1 MSTRST
7 RDHLIDVGLDL
18 MHRHGFNA
26 TGLTEILQAADVP
39 KGSFYHFFGSK
50 EEFAVAALERYAA
63 QRAEHSAAVL
73 SDATVSPR
81 KRLKRYFG
89 DLVKIAGQQGPSPG
103 CMLGRFSLEIAA
115 DSPQLRKRISASF
128 GRWQHAIAAVI
139 EQAVT
144 QKELPANTDAET
156 LAGFLLNSWEG
167 ALLRSQ
173 ADKSD
178 APLEA
183 FLRYV
188 FDVLLM
194 KKSKLKADRKQ
205 SATQ

>member
-1 MSTRST
+1 MSEKST

-50 EEFAVAALERYAA
+50 EEFAAAALEKYAA
-63 QRAEHSAAVL
+63 QRAEHSAAAL
-73 SDATVSPR
+73 SDATISPR

-89 DLVKIAGQQGPSPG
+89 DLVKIAGQHGSVPG
-103 CMLGRFSLEIAA
+103 CLLGRFSLEIAA
-115 DSPQLRKRISASF
+115 ESPQIRKRISASF

-144 QKELPANTDAET
+144 EKELPADTDAET

-194 KKSKLKADRKQ
+194 KKSKLKARGEPP
-205 SATQ
+205 AAY